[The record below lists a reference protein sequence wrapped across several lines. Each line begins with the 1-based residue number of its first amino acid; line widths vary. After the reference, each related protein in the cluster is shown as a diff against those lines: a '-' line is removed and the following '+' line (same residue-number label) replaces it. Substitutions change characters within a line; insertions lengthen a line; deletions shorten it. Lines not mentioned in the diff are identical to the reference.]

1 MVEKPNTPLL
11 HCNIMSSS
19 AKKSSIFQRLVRPFI
34 AGLLAAFPLAFT
46 LGVILWLATFI
57 HDFLGPDS
65 FIGKFLRS
73 VGLKFVTSDIVAY
86 LIGMGGS
93 LGLIYLFGL
102 LVESGLK
109 NRWNAMTDWLMTRVP
124 LVSSVY
130 DAAKKLI
137 RIFDVK
143 DQSEMKAMSPVLCH
157 FGGKGGTVMLALLS
171 SQERVRMNDQEY
183 YVVMIPT
190 APVPFGG
197 GMFLVPVDWITPLD
211 FGFDGLLN
219 VYMSMGVTA
228 PDYLQAQAASHGSS
242 EK

>member
-1 MVEKPNTPLL
+1 
-11 HCNIMSSS
+11 MSSS
-19 AKKSSIFQRLVRPFI
+19 VNTKPSIFQRLIRPFI

-46 LGVILWLATFI
+46 LGVIIWLSTFI
-57 HDFLGPDS
+57 RDFLGPDS
-65 FIGKFLRS
+65 FVGKLLRS

-86 LIGMGGS
+86 LIGLGAT

-109 NRWNAMTDWLMTRVP
+109 NRWNALPDFLMTRVP

-130 DAAKKLI
+130 DAAKKLV

-171 SQERVRMNDQEY
+171 SRERVQVNDREY
-183 YVVMIPT
+183 YVIMIPT

-197 GMFLVPVDWITPLD
+197 GMFLVPAEWITPLD
-211 FGFDGLLN
+211 IGFDGLFN
-219 VYMSMGVTA
+219 MYMSMGVTA
-228 PDYLQAQAASHGSS
+228 PDYLRGQAAASQKD
-242 EK
+242 EE